1 MTRMMTPWNT
11 RCFFIFSGGDASDP
25 ARSAPATMSNV
36 SLATCESNKYN
47 CLLKTN
53 ATVKRFPLVNWD
65 ELVEGSSN
73 TDTMTYA
80 NQTIAELP
88 SAFLVISQQSSM
100 PTASIG
106 REPTPMTAI
115 IANKAAVLLGLTTRR
130 NNVDHEFQKVGVS
143 EAEYIPAQIRVNHP
157 TATTGTSILLVAAKW

>member
-1 MTRMMTPWNT
+1 M
-11 RCFFIFSGGDASDP
+11 RCFFIFNGGDASGP
-25 ARSAPATMSNV
+25 ARSAPPTMNKV
-36 SLATCESNKYN
+36 SLATRENNKYD

-53 ATVKRFPLVNWD
+53 ATVKRFPLINRD
-65 ELVEGSSN
+65 ELVEGSL
-73 TDTMTYA
+73 DTGTKTYA

-88 SAFLVISQQSSM
+88 SVFLVISQQSSI

-157 TATTGTSILLVAAKW
+157 TATKGTNILLVAAKW